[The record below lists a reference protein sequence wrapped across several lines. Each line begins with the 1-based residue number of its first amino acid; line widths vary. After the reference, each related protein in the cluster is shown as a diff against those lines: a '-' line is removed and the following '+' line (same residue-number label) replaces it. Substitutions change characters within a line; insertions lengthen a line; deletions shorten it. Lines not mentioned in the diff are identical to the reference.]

1 MNVAGKFRQAV
12 IGTKAQKEAMAE
24 ALGPEAL
31 ELFEVTMEAL
41 QAVSR
46 TPTASSATEF
56 NRLITEEL
64 IGSVGSVSRAV
75 LQPRTTAIKAI
86 DENFLQAQ
94 AVRIA
99 EALTDPSKVAQ
110 LNALKELKAS
120 TERSVIAA
128 SIIGLSILPRD
139 AAGNLLFPE
148 GTKLP
153 PILQAEISEA
163 AKAET
168 Q

>member
-1 MNVAGKFRQAV
+1 
-12 IGTKAQKEAMAE
+12 
-24 ALGPEAL
+24 
-31 ELFEVTMEAL
+31 MEAL

-110 LNALKELKAS
+110 LNLLKELKPS
-120 TERSVIAA
+120 TERAAIAV

-139 AAGNLLFPE
+139 AAGKLIFPE
-148 GTKLP
+148 GTRLP
-153 PILQAEISEA
+153 PILSE
-163 AKAET
+163 EDE
-168 Q
+168 